1 MTEARY
7 DVIGIGNA
15 IVDILSRTDDE
26 FIDAQGMVKG
36 TMALVSAEE
45 SSALYER
52 MGRAV
57 EMSGGS
63 AANTMVGI
71 ASLGGSPA
79 FIGKVGDDKLG
90 EIFRH
95 DIKTVGVEYHGGED
109 RPAKLPTATCL
120 VLVTPDG
127 QRTMNTY
134 LGACTELSPTDIE
147 ETYIANSRVTYIEG
161 YQWDTPR
168 AKQAIRKACQA
179 AKGADRQVALS
190 LSDPFVVDRHR
201 EELFGLI
208 REDVDI
214 LFGNEDEIFQL
225 YEAHD
230 LKTATERLRAANVLA
245 CMTRGANGAVVFDGD
260 ATVVVPAMEV
270 EEVVDTTGA
279 GDLFAAGFLYGYTHG
294 RDLEGCA
301 KLGAMAAAQI
311 IAQMG
316 ARTETPLRDVL
327 DKYGL

>member
-1 MTEARY
+1 MTDARY
-7 DVIGIGNA
+7 DVIGIGSA

-26 FIDAQGMVKG
+26 FIAANGMVKG
-36 TMALVSAEE
+36 TMALISSAE

-52 MGRAV
+52 MGRAI

-63 AANTMVGI
+63 AANTMAGI
-71 ASLGGSPA
+71 ASLGGAPA
-79 FIGKVGDDKLG
+79 FIGKVGDDKFG

-95 DIKTVGVEYHGGED
+95 DIKAVGVDYHGGED
-109 RPAKLPTATCL
+109 RPAQLPTATCL
-120 VLVTPDG
+120 ILVSPDG

-134 LGACTELSPTDIE
+134 LGACTELSPTDIDDAR
-147 ETYIANSRVTYIEG
+147 IANARVTYIEG

-168 AKQAIRKACQA
+168 AKQAIRKACKT
-179 AKGADRQVALS
+179 AKDAKRQVALS

-201 EELFGLI
+201 GELLTLI
-208 REDVDI
+208 KEDVDL

-225 YEAHD
+225 YEASD
-230 LKTATERLRAANVLA
+230 LETAIERLRAANVLA
-245 CMTRGANGAVVFDGD
+245 CMTRGAKGAVVFDGD
-260 ATVVVPAMEV
+260 TTAAVPAMPV
-270 EEVVDTTGA
+270 SEVVDTTGA

-311 IAQMG
+311 VAQMG
-316 ARTETPLRDVL
+316 ARAETPLRDAL
-327 DKYGL
+327 DKHGL